1 MKKKITHEQFQQLLM
16 IAGITPEDA
25 VMLTQIDMLLDQ
37 RIEALNKVYYSF
49 TSGLETGKTSAY
61 ISQVICEQLKS
72 QLLELIKG
80 YIQYA

>member
-16 IAGITPEDA
+16 IAGITYEDSI
-25 VMLTQIDMLLDQ
+25 MLTKIDMMLDE
-37 RIEALNKVYYSF
+37 RIMVLSNQAAYRERD
-49 TSGLETGKTSAY
+49 TMQTSAF
-61 ISQVICEQLKS
+61 ISQVICERLKS